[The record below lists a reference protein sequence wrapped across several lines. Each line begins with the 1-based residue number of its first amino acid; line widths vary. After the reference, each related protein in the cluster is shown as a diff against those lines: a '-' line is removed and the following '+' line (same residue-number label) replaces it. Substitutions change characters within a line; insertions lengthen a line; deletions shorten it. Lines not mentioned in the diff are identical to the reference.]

1 MGTVMTLR
9 NRKRLLQ
16 SNVSFSLYSRMWWV
30 GTFCPALYLWK
41 VKVDVCEQRTSM
53 PSVTLQEEHFPVL
66 CLLAVQS
73 NSQIFE
79 HVQKNMQSLKITPES
94 FLFCS
99 SPHLLF
105 HNPFIKLACHPT
117 CCSLPL
123 RCLDRMV

>member
-53 PSVTLQEEHFPVL
+53 PSVTLPEEHFPVL

-73 NSQIFE
+73 NSQTFE
-79 HVQKNMQSLKITPES
+79 HVQKNMQSLKITPEN
-94 FLFCS
+94 FLFLFL
-99 SPHLLF
+99 SPF
-105 HNPFIKLACHPT
+105 AFPQ
-117 CCSLPL
+117 PL
-123 RCLDRMV
+123 Y